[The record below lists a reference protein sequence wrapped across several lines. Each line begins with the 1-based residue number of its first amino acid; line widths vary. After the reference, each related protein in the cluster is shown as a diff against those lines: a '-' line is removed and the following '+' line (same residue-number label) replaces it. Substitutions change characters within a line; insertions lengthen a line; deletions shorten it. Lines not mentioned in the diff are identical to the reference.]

1 MDIIYFYIYNGV
13 YFSDNMFLI
22 FRRCVSITYVFYW
35 DIIGSMANNYTLMS
49 GFAQKLVYYKTNHN
63 GDVVGIHW
71 IFFIRVS
78 WVCNGTQPPNLLPIQ
93 DEKSHCDF
101 HWTEWDTLFWAT
113 PRGPR
118 MVPEGSKLGNCGA
131 RWK

>member
-1 MDIIYFYIYNGV
+1 
-13 YFSDNMFLI
+13 
-22 FRRCVSITYVFYW
+22 
-35 DIIGSMANNYTLMS
+35 MANNYTLMF
-49 GFAQKLVYYKTNHN
+49 GFAQKWVYYKTNHN

-78 WVCNGTQPPNLLPIQ
+78 WVCNGTHPPNLLPIQ
-93 DEKSHCDF
+93 DEKSHCES
-101 HWTEWDTLFWAT
+101 HWTEWGTLFWAT
-113 PRGPR
+113 PRGPG